1 MLLLFLFS
9 AALVALH
16 LLLLD
21 AHPRTPTQHA
31 NAPPPN
37 SRSLDY
43 DAAQG
48 FRLGLASNFS
58 KEAYLGAVGE
68 SFSQVDRDASEL
80 CRLADPA
87 VFFAGRLPFPD
98 IRRRLGGLR
107 EDLTELQALAQ
118 LCAEGAKILGG
129 DSAAAER
136 SSSGPL
142 RDAKDKV
149 RNERG
154 ETGRK
159 RRIN

>member
-68 SFSQVDRDASEL
+68 SFAQVDRDAAEL

-98 IRRRLGGLR
+98 IRRRLGGASRGPDGAPGPRPALRRGR
-107 EDLTELQALAQ
+107 EDPRRRQRRGRTQQ
-118 LCAEGAKILGG
+118 QR
-129 DSAAAER
+129 AAA
-136 SSSGPL
+136 
-142 RDAKDKV
+142 
-149 RNERG
+149 
-154 ETGRK
+154 GRQG
-159 RRIN
+159 